1 MPKIR
6 TGDIQKDVSEI
17 QQSDSRKKRNMPI
30 DPQTLDTLL
39 QTGVQAT
46 ATIAGQ
52 RAASGRS
59 AARQE
64 RIAACGRRP
73 LFGRRKK
80 EAYRKCLEEANI
92 GGTKSMPS
100 DNYTPPP
107 IQDLINDGGGGNMK
121 FVYIGLG
128 VLLLAGIGFFVIK
141 KMGK

>member
-1 MPKIR
+1 MPKIK
-6 TGDIQKDVSEI
+6 TGEIQKDVSQI
-17 QQSDSRKKRNMPI
+17 QQSDSPKKRNMPL

-80 EAYRKCLEEANI
+80 EAYRKCLEENNI

-100 DNYTPPP
+100 DNYTPTQ
-107 IQDLINDGGGGNMK
+107 IQDEDGGGGNMK